1 MEFVEASFAT
11 RTFCCWLAFLVVSD
25 FFSIFGSV
33 WCCCGIY
40 FLCFLPSKKSL
51 QKQHG
56 FVGTC
61 RGLLSIQTPP
71 KRTVCPLKK
80 WMVWEDKNFLFGFH
94 PMFFVQTFFRFMGR
108 VWMEEVN
115 RENHEVLDSNCWIYQ
130 LELGCCVKESFNS
143 NWQCFGI
150 LTHFTH
156 GPGPVFSRMSR
167 WPSPGDSSCDLFG
180 APVSVKMVTPKFCNP
195 KCFNFWY
202 PIFWWEA
209 SAPKGGARFNH
220 WVASRSFSKGGF
232 LQYMWAWRRKTK
244 NPEKPQKPANHHRDA
259 RISWD

>member
-40 FLCFLPSKKSL
+40 FSCFLPPKKSL
-51 QKQHG
+51 KKQHG

-150 LTHFTH
+150 LTHCTH

-180 APVSVKMVTPKFCNP
+180 APVSVKMVTPKIPINQRRCQVVGDQP
-195 KCFNFWY
+195 KH
-202 PIFWWEA
+202 P
-209 SAPKGGARFNH
+209 GG
-220 WVASRSFSKGGF
+220 
-232 LQYMWAWRRKTK
+232 
-244 NPEKPQKPANHHRDA
+244 
-259 RISWD
+259 